1 MEKFYKW
8 PKDFNPRKEITIV
21 ITKRCWARTKTELF
35 NTKKMVNFD
44 VEPQNSLELIKG
56 VSRRCF
62 ECCGDHKCAAYWNFM
77 QDCADKY
84 RECKEKHK

>member
-1 MEKFYKW
+1 MKNYYEFS
-8 PKDFNPRKEITIV
+8 KDFDLRKEMIV
-21 ITKRCWARTKTELF
+21 VVRKRCWARTKTELF
-35 NTKKMVNFD
+35 NTKKMVNFE
-44 VEPQNSLELIKG
+44 VEPQTSLELIKG